1 MTTKARAD
9 QWAPP
14 AGTEVEMIKVGPH
27 WDIVRAPADLG
38 ERALELLGDTS
49 GAVIADYGLMYWLI
63 PPGHAQHWER
73 LHHGIH
79 ALGPHGAEVTYVG
92 VPPATWTQGPRL
104 HWRTPASDG
113 QYLTDPHRLR
123 LALARALA
131 EPAEEA
137 TAR

>member
-1 MTTKARAD
+1 
-9 QWAPP
+9 
-14 AGTEVEMIKVGPH
+14 MIKVGPH

-63 PPGHAQHWER
+63 PSGHAQHWER

-92 VPPATWTQGPRL
+92 VPPATWTEGPRL